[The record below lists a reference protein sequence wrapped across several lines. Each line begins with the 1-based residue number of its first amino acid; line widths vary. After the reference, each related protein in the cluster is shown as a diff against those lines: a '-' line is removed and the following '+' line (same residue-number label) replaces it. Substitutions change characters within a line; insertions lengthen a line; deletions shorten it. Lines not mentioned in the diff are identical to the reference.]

1 MRKKKFDTFGQKL
14 KFMLF
19 ERDLTQDALSKVAGI
34 SLPTIS
40 SWVYDKRIPSIP
52 SFMILV
58 DALELTDEETIDL
71 LKTFRVT

>member
-1 MRKKKFDTFGQKL
+1 MKKKKFDTFGQKL

-19 ERDLTQDALSKVAGI
+19 ERELTQAALSELSGI

-52 SFMILV
+52 SFMIV
-58 DALELTDEETIDL
+58 ADALELTNEEIIDL